1 MNKAQYFNTVIIDT
15 NAFDSKGN
23 DFCGYFNSI
32 IPAFF
37 DTLSKN
43 GIRILSHPI
52 LIGETKKH
60 INHLDDGQTDNEKVK
75 NAIKALTRYK
85 NILEFI
91 DIDYDST
98 IQQLE
103 KLDIENENIKKVD
116 QYFSSA
122 EMLKYC
128 NPEIVFKK
136 YFNNEA
142 PFDIERNKKY
152 EFPDAFIIES
162 IIDYIDTNPTV
173 AILVISSDEDWKKA
187 LSTKSQI
194 TMKDNLDDALK
205 LLYSQE
211 RSINDI
217 IESLYEDIADYLTNN
232 TTTETWFDIQD
243 YDLESDI
250 DVEKVELDNI
260 DNNVVPLVISDE
272 KIVIQTTV
280 GLLVDGATTI
290 FDYDNSVW
298 DSETRTYYIIPFA
311 VMDFQQAKGTATCE
325 IHISFDKEKKP
336 SLEKI
341 NIIEPDGVI
350 LKIDEDNVDF
360 SEINM
365 DLDVAADM
373 ADTAEDYYKH

>member
-1 MNKAQYFNTVIIDT
+1 MNKPQYFNTVIIDT

-272 KIVIQTTV
+272 KIVLQTTV
-280 GLLVDGATTI
+280 DLLVDGATTI

-325 IHISFDKEKKP
+325 IHISFDKEKKH

-341 NIIEPDGVI
+341 N
-350 LKIDEDNVDF
+350 KI
-360 SEINM
+360 
-365 DLDVAADM
+365 
-373 ADTAEDYYKH
+373 

>member
-1 MNKAQYFNTVIIDT
+1 MNKPQYFNTVIIDT

-85 NILEFI
+85 NILELI

-103 KLDIENENIKKVD
+103 KLDIENENIKKVN

-128 NPEIVFKK
+128 KPEIVFKK

-142 PFDIERNKKY
+142 PFDKERNKKY

-162 IIDYIDTNPTV
+162 IIDYIDTNPAV

-194 TMKDNLDDALK
+194 TIIDNLDDALK

-211 RSINDI
+211 QSINDI

-250 DVEKVELDNI
+250 DVEEVVLDNI
-260 DNNVVPLVISDE
+260 SNNVVPLVISE
-272 KIVIQTTV
+272 RKIVLQTTV
-280 GLLVDGATTI
+280 DLLVDGATTI

-298 DSETRTYYIIPFA
+298 DSETRTYYLTSFA
-311 VMDFQQAKGTATCE
+311 IMDFQQATGTATCE
-325 IHISFDKEKKP
+325 IHITFNENKKP
-336 SLEKI
+336 SLE
-341 NIIEPDGVI
+341 NIHIIAPNGVT
-350 LKIDEDNVDF
+350 LKIDEDKVDF

-365 DLDVAADM
+365 DFDIAADR
-373 ADTAEDYYKH
+373 ADTQEDYYNH

>member
-1 MNKAQYFNTVIIDT
+1 MDKTRFFNTVIVDT

-23 DFCGYFNSI
+23 DFCGHFDQI
-32 IPAFF
+32 IPSFF
-37 DTLSKN
+37 NALSEHRIK
-43 GIRILSHPI
+43 ILSHPV

-60 INHLDDGQTDNEKVK
+60 INHIDNGQTDNDRVK
-75 NAIKALTRYK
+75 NAIAALTKYK
-85 NILEFI
+85 CILELINI
-91 DIDYDST
+91 DFESI
-98 IQQLE
+98 IKQLE
-103 KLDIENENIKKVD
+103 KLDIASENLKKVD
-116 QYFSSA
+116 QYFSGA
-122 EMLKYC
+122 DMLSYC
-128 NPEIVFKK
+128 DPAIIFNK
-136 YFNNEA
+136 YFNA
-142 PFDIERNKKY
+142 DPPFAKSGDKKS

-162 IIDYIDTNPTV
+162 LTDYINTNPN
-173 AILVISSDEDWKKA
+173 ASILVISNDNDWKSA
-187 LSTKSQI
+187 LSSKEQI
-194 TMKDNLDDALK
+194 TIKDNIDDALR
-205 LLYSQE
+205 LLNSQE
-211 RSINDI
+211 QSINDI
-217 IESLYEDIADYLTNN
+217 IETLHEDISDYFTNN

-272 KIVIQTTV
+272 KIVLQTTV
-280 GLLVDGATTI
+280 DLLVDGATTI

-298 DSETRTYYIIPFA
+298 DSETRTYYIISFA

>member
-1 MNKAQYFNTVIIDT
+1 MNKPQYFNTVIIDT

-85 NILEFI
+85 NILELI

-116 QYFSSA
+116 HYFSSA

-142 PFDIERNKKY
+142 PFDKEQNKKY

-211 RSINDI
+211 QSINDI

-250 DVEKVELDNI
+250 DVEEVVLDNI
-260 DNNVVPLVISDE
+260 SNNVVPLVISE
-272 KIVIQTTV
+272 RKIVLQTTV
-280 GLLVDGATTI
+280 DLLVDGATTI

-298 DSETRTYYIIPFA
+298 DSETRTYYLTSFA
-311 VMDFQQAKGTATCE
+311 IMDFQQATGTATCE
-325 IHISFDKEKKP
+325 IHITFDENKKP

-341 NIIEPDGVI
+341 HIIAPYGII
-350 LKIDEDNVDF
+350 LKVDEEKVDF
-360 SEINM
+360 SENDM
-365 DLDVAADM
+365 DLDIAADR
-373 ADTAEDYYKH
+373 ADAQEEYYKH

>member
-1 MNKAQYFNTVIIDT
+1 MDKTRFFNTVIVDT

-23 DFCGYFNSI
+23 DFCGHFDQI
-32 IPAFF
+32 IPSFF
-37 DTLSKN
+37 NALSEHRIK
-43 GIRILSHPI
+43 ILSHPV

-60 INHLDDGQTDNEKVK
+60 INHIDNGQTDNDRVK
-75 NAIKALTRYK
+75 NAIAALTKYK
-85 NILEFI
+85 CILELINI
-91 DIDYDST
+91 DFESI
-98 IQQLE
+98 IKQLD
-103 KLDIENENIKKVD
+103 KLDIASENLKKVD
-116 QYFSSA
+116 QYFSGA
-122 EMLKYC
+122 DMLSYC
-128 NPEIVFKK
+128 DPAIIFNK
-136 YFNNEA
+136 YFNA
-142 PFDIERNKKY
+142 DPPFAKSGDKKS

-162 IIDYIDTNPTV
+162 LTDYINTNPN
-173 AILVISSDEDWKKA
+173 ASILVISNDNDWKSA
-187 LSTKSQI
+187 LSSKEQI
-194 TMKDNLDDALK
+194 TIKDNIDDALR
-205 LLYSQE
+205 LLNSQE
-211 RSINDI
+211 QSINDI
-217 IESLYEDIADYLTNN
+217 IETLHEDISDYFTNN

-272 KIVIQTTV
+272 KIVLQTTV
-280 GLLVDGATTI
+280 DLLVDGATTI

-298 DSETRTYYIIPFA
+298 DSETRTYYIISFA

>member
-1 MNKAQYFNTVIIDT
+1 MDKTRFFNTVIVDT

-23 DFCGYFNSI
+23 DFCGHFDQI
-32 IPAFF
+32 IPSFF
-37 DTLSKN
+37 NALSEHRIK
-43 GIRILSHPI
+43 ILSHPV

-60 INHLDDGQTDNEKVK
+60 INHIDNGQTDNDRVK
-75 NAIKALTRYK
+75 NAIAALTKYK
-85 NILEFI
+85 CILELINI
-91 DIDYDST
+91 DFESI
-98 IQQLE
+98 IKQLE
-103 KLDIENENIKKVD
+103 KLDIASENLKKVD
-116 QYFSSA
+116 QYFSGA
-122 EMLKYC
+122 DMLSYC
-128 NPEIVFKK
+128 DPAIIFNK
-136 YFNNEA
+136 YFNA
-142 PFDIERNKKY
+142 DPPFAKSGDKKS

-162 IIDYIDTNPTV
+162 LTDYINTNPN
-173 AILVISSDEDWKKA
+173 ASILVISNDNDWKSA
-187 LSTKSQI
+187 LSSKEQI
-194 TMKDNLDDALK
+194 TIKDNIDDALR
-205 LLYSQE
+205 LLNSQE
-211 RSINDI
+211 QSINDI
-217 IESLYEDIADYLTNN
+217 IETLHEDISDYFTNN

-250 DVEKVELDNI
+250 DVEKVKLDNI

-272 KIVIQTTV
+272 KIVLQTTV
-280 GLLVDGATTI
+280 DLLVDGATTI

-298 DSETRTYYIIPFA
+298 DSETRTYYIISFA